1 MKKKT
6 LAGLFWSFAER
17 IGAQL
22 VGFAVS
28 IVLAR
33 LLMPEEY
40 GILAIVLVF
49 INLCNVFVDSGFGR
63 ALIQKKDADEL
74 DFSSAFYVGLVVSV
88 VLYTL
93 LYAVAPWISR
103 FYDMEIL
110 TPLLRVMGLRL
121 IVAAYSSVQ
130 KAKVSR
136 EMQFRRFFFST
147 LGGTVVSAAV
157 GITVAWLGYGVWA
170 LVAQDMTNAVI
181 NALILS
187 LTIRWKPRLMF
198 SLARTKELFRFGWKV
213 LAGSLLDTLYEEF
226 RSLYVGKLYTT
237 DDLAYYTRGKQFP
250 HLIVDN
256 VNSSVNSVLF
266 PAIASQQGDLAAM
279 KNMTRRAMKTS
290 SYILTPMLFGLM
302 AVMEPLVSLVLT
314 DKWLPCVPY
323 AQLLCI
329 SCALTPLQT
338 ANLQAI
344 YAMGRSDIALKL
356 NVWKRLF
363 GFSMVVIFGRIS
375 VIAMARAGVAT
386 AVVSLVLNMSPNK
399 KLLNYGSFEQI
410 RDVLPAWLMAGAMML
425 PVHLVG
431 LLGLPLAASLALQ
444 VLTGVIAYVLMS
456 VLFRVESFRY
466 LLDTVKS
473 VLARASAK

>member
-74 DFSSAFYVGLVVSV
+74 DFSSAFYVGLAVSV
-88 VLYTL
+88 VLYAF
-93 LYAVAPWISR
+93 LYAVAPWISQ

>member
-88 VLYTL
+88 VLYVF
-93 LYAVAPWISR
+93 LYAVAPWISK

-187 LTIRWKPRLMF
+187 LTIRWRPRLMF

-213 LAGSLLDTLYEEF
+213 LVGSLLDTLYEEF

-363 GFSMVVIFGRIS
+363 GFSMVVVFGRIS

-386 AVVSLVLNMSPNK
+386 AVVSLALNMSPNK

-425 PVHLVG
+425 PVYLVG

>member
-88 VLYTL
+88 VLYVL
-93 LYAVAPWISR
+93 LYAVAPWISK

-187 LTIRWKPRLMF
+187 LTIRWRPRLMF

-213 LAGSLLDTLYEEF
+213 LVGSLLDTLYEEF

-363 GFSMVVIFGRIS
+363 GFSMVVVFGRIS

-386 AVVSLVLNMSPNK
+386 AVVSLALNMSPNK

-425 PVHLVG
+425 PVYLVG

>member
-74 DFSSAFYVGLVVSV
+74 DFSSAFYVGLAVSV
-88 VLYTL
+88 VLYAL
-93 LYAVAPWISR
+93 LYAVAPWISQ